1 MRAQLASDAAAVP
14 QDGAGSGSSTAG
26 PAGGQTL
33 LTAIALL
40 TVAEE
45 RPDGYDRDL
54 FRYGIGVDGNGCST
68 RERVLLDEAIAAPT
82 VGEPTGRRCE
92 LTGGTWYSYYDGQ
105 VYLSPDDVE
114 VDHVVPLAEAWRS
127 GAYTWA
133 EDRLQDFGNDLTDSR
148 TLVVVEKSL
157 NEAKVDQEPG
167 VCSPRTPVHSA
178 GTSKSGSRSRP
189 PGR

>member
-45 RPDGYDRDL
+45 RPDGYARAL
-54 FRYGIGVDGNGCST
+54 FRCGIGVDAMDAAL
-68 RERVLLDEAIAAPT
+68 RARPLDEAIAAPT

-92 LTGGTWYSYYDGQ
+92 LTGGTWYSYYVVRVD
-105 VYLSPDDVE
+105 SP
-114 VDHVVPLAEAWRS
+114 
-127 GAYTWA
+127 T
-133 EDRLQDFGNDLTDSR
+133 
-148 TLVVVEKSL
+148 
-157 NEAKVDQEPG
+157 
-167 VCSPRTPVHSA
+167 
-178 GTSKSGSRSRP
+178 
-189 PGR
+189 